1 MNPSYSLFC
10 ASKRPNAFD
19 HSPLSLLISSNA
31 GGRMMAGRY
40 FRGNSKAEVN
50 GSVLPFP
57 RRLLKTPILMLLSWW
72 NISRLGPDV
81 ILFLPIWLN
90 FTRVLKI
97 CILFPSLEQRDFASI
112 FLNHWGLRFVKLK
125 GWCEWLRL
133 KGWLLNTVWFG
144 LPGKCCR
151 WIGLLCSGRLISGK
165 AFRAVLCSPHNSG
178 LISSLKPHSGHD
190 PACA

>member
-90 FTRVLKI
+90 FSRVLKL

-112 FLNHWGLRFVKLK
+112 FLNHRGLRFVKLK

>member
-1 MNPSYSLFC
+1 MQAVQWWLAAIFEETQRLRWMAPAFLFHTDFW
-10 ASKRPNAFD
+10 R
-19 HSPLSLLISSNA
+19 
-31 GGRMMAGRY
+31 
-40 FRGNSKAEVN
+40 
-50 GSVLPFP
+50 
-57 RRLLKTPILMLLSWW
+57 PILKLLSWW

-81 ILFLPIWLN
+81 IPFLPIWLN
-90 FTRVLKI
+90 FTRVLKL
-97 CILFPSLEQRDFASI
+97 CILLPSLEQRDFASI
-112 FLNHWGLRFVKLK
+112 FLNHRGLRFVKLK

-151 WIGLLCSGRLISGK
+151 WIGLVCAGRLISGK